1 MEHMDGQKKRE
12 DLKKRNIKNF
22 IILLI
27 VALLIVAS
35 FAYLSNRE
43 RAADEEVEKLT
54 AVQEVLARDLSS
66 NYPPTPKEVLKYYS
80 EITRCFYSEE
90 YSDEEL
96 VKLAEKSREL
106 FDEQLQANQTEEEYI
121 GDLKN
126 EIAIFKDAGRS
137 ISSYSV
143 AGSANVDYYR
153 YEGAEWAKLNCIY
166 SMRTEGKVKPTQEEF
181 LLRKDADGHWKI
193 FGWKLVK
200 EEANE

>member
-1 MEHMDGQKKRE
+1 LEYMGGQDKK

-27 VALLIVAS
+27 VSLLIVSS
-35 FAYLSNRE
+35 FAYLSNRD
-43 RAADEEVEKLT
+43 RAADEEVDKLT

-96 VKLAEKSREL
+96 VKLAEKSRGL
-106 FDEQLQANQTEEEYI
+106 FDEQLLANQTEEEYI
-121 GDLKN
+121 ADLKN
-126 EIAIFKDAGRS
+126 EIAIFKDADRL

-143 AGSANVDYYR
+143 AGSANVEYYH
-153 YEGAEWAKLNCIY
+153 YEGAEWAMLNCIY
-166 SMRTEGKVKPTQEEF
+166 SMRTEGKIKPTQEEF

-193 FGWKLVK
+193 FGWKLV
-200 EEANE
+200 EEKANE

>member
-1 MEHMDGQKKRE
+1 MKKQS
-12 DLKKRNIKNF
+12 IKNF

-35 FAYLSNRE
+35 FAYLSNRD
-43 RAADEEVEKLT
+43 RVADEEADQMT

-90 YSDEEL
+90 YSGEEL
-96 VKLAEKSREL
+96 VKLAEKSRQL
-106 FDEQLQANQTEEEYI
+106 FDEELQSTQTEEEYLA
-121 GDLKN
+121 DLKN
-126 EIAIFKDAGRS
+126 EITIFKDADRS

-143 AGSANVDYYR
+143 AGSANVDYYQ
-153 YEGAEWAKLNCIY
+153 YEGDEWAKLNCIY
-166 SMRTEGKVKPTQEEF
+166 SIRTEGKIKPTQEEF
-181 LLRKDADGHWKI
+181 LLRKDADGYWKI
-193 FGWKLVK
+193 FGWKLAG